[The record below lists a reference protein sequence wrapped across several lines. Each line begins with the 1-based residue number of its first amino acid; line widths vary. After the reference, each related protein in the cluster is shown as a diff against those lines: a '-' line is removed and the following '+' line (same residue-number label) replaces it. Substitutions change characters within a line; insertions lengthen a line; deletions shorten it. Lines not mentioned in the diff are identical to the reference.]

1 MFGNRTIWAEGWK
14 AVTLHV
20 NRLPWDLNVVL
31 PFDKDK
37 WELYNVDEDFS
48 ESTDLA
54 AKYPEKLEELKKNQA
69 LKRGYN
75 EMKKWYKERYEIVIE
90 DMPKQSGMAKAMR
103 SDRELS

>member
-1 MFGNRTIWAEGWK
+1 MFGNRAIRAEGWK
-14 AVTLHV
+14 AVTLHA

-54 AKYPEKLEELKKNQA
+54 AKYPKNLK
-69 LKRGYN
+69 
-75 EMKKWYKERYEIVIE
+75 
-90 DMPKQSGMAKAMR
+90 S
-103 SDRELS
+103 